1 MEKALLLLKKFFG
14 YDSFR
19 TGQAELIKAI
29 LQGSDCLGIMP
40 TGSGKSICYQ
50 IPALVLGGTT
60 LVISPLI
67 SLMKDQVD
75 NLNEMGISAT
85 FINSSLS
92 SHDYMQTIENASL
105 GMYNIIYVAPERF
118 NSDLF
123 LRLLS
128 SIHIPLIAIDE
139 AHCVSQWGHDFRPS
153 YTEIANMIAKLE
165 VRPIVAAFTA
175 TATKPVAKD
184 IISCL
189 QLVKPF
195 TLTTGFDRKNLSFQ
209 VVHSKNKMY
218 DLTTYLKKFSGHSGI
233 IYCSTRKNVDLLYQE
248 LSKLG
253 FSVSKY
259 HAGMEDSEKRTSQNN
274 FVYDKTTLMIATN
287 AFGMGIDKSN
297 VRFVIHFNM
306 PKDLESY
313 YQEAGRAGRDG
324 LSSECILLFSRS
336 DIVTNQFIIS
346 QGTPEIDR
354 SIDYKKLNDM
364 IDYCH
369 TDQCLRKYILT
380 YFGETPHF
388 LACHNCSNC
397 NSNIEETDITE
408 VAKKIMSCIKRMG
421 SRYGTNLVTD
431 VLKGSKSSKIQNLGF
446 DTLST
451 YGILKEYSKDSI
463 KELIS
468 FLMAQGY
475 IICIG
480 KQYPVLVLDAKAT
493 DVLFGTETIT
503 MKRKIEKKASKKE
516 NSFST
521 LLFDSILFEHLRT
534 LRKKLALT
542 SHVPPFVIF
551 SDATL
556 TQMATLYPTT
566 KDDFLAISGVG
577 SVKFERYGN
586 EFMDCISSYLQEN
599 RRCN

>member
-1 MEKALLLLKKFFG
+1 MFFFTFVVFCVLIDVIMEKALLLLKKFFG

-153 YTEIANMIAKLE
+153 YTEIASMIAKLE

-189 QLVKPF
+189 HLVKPF

-218 DLTTYLKKFSGHSGI
+218 DLTTYLNFELEKIGI
-233 IYCSTRKNVDLLYQE
+233 KCY
-248 LSKLG
+248 
-253 FSVSKY
+253 
-259 HAGMEDSEKRTSQNN
+259 
-274 FVYDKTTLMIATN
+274 
-287 AFGMGIDKSN
+287 
-297 VRFVIHFNM
+297 
-306 PKDLESY
+306 
-313 YQEAGRAGRDG
+313 
-324 LSSECILLFSRS
+324 
-336 DIVTNQFIIS
+336 
-346 QGTPEIDR
+346 
-354 SIDYKKLNDM
+354 
-364 IDYCH
+364 
-369 TDQCLRKYILT
+369 
-380 YFGETPHF
+380 
-388 LACHNCSNC
+388 
-397 NSNIEETDITE
+397 TE
-408 VAKKIMSCIKRMG
+408 
-421 SRYGTNLVTD
+421 
-431 VLKGSKSSKIQNLGF
+431 
-446 DTLST
+446 
-451 YGILKEYSKDSI
+451 
-463 KELIS
+463 
-468 FLMAQGY
+468 
-475 IICIG
+475 
-480 KQYPVLVLDAKAT
+480 P
-493 DVLFGTETIT
+493 
-503 MKRKIEKKASKKE
+503 E
-516 NSFST
+516 NSFGVIAFNIGDLDSGEVA
-521 LLFDSILFEHLRT
+521 SILNEKYDICVRGGYHCAPIKHKALGTLSQGAVRVSISYFNTFSEIQRLIYAVKQIKKHL
-534 LRKKLALT
+534 K
-542 SHVPPFVIF
+542 
-551 SDATL
+551 
-556 TQMATLYPTT
+556 
-566 KDDFLAISGVG
+566 
-577 SVKFERYGN
+577 
-586 EFMDCISSYLQEN
+586 
-599 RRCN
+599 